1 MAGKLSFSY
10 SKMGMYKECPQ
21 KYKFRYVLKLP
32 EKPKYYFAFGSAL
45 HKAMEYLYS
54 SLKPPFPP
62 LETVLDFFEKDWE
75 STSYADKGYASKLKE
90 SEGYLEGVRII
101 KAYYAK
107 HVTDTLSPIATE
119 FRTTVDID
127 GLSVIGIVDRIDYLG
142 DGKVSILDYKTGK
155 KISREPDQLMMYQK
169 LMTGNKELENIVKAR
184 HPEAEK
190 IEFANMAFY
199 HLPSLDSQIFPPA
212 SKEEMDDFWARVLG
226 VAADIKAGKFA
237 PDPGE
242 TKCRFCDYKDMCP
255 VWRLSPADEQSF
267 GGEDY
272 GQEPLQP
279 QNPMAEL
286 SSKIDAYGKALD
298 EAKKLEKEIISAMK
312 ENSLN
317 RHFGKNFE
325 VSLHKTRNIDFKDKE
340 KTVQTLKSLNLL
352 GKTLV
357 PTLGTIKALLES
369 GSLTP
374 EQHKILFD
382 LAEFTEEYKI
392 ICSKTED

>member
-62 LETVLDFFEKDWE
+62 LENVLAFFKNDWE
-75 STSYADKGYASKLKE
+75 STSYSDKGYASKLKE

-107 HVTDTLSPIATE
+107 HAADTLSPIATE

-142 DGKVSILDYKTGK
+142 GGKVSILDYKTGK

-169 LMTGNKELENIVKAR
+169 LMSGNKELEDIVKAR

-190 IEFANMAFY
+190 IEFGNMAFY
-199 HLPSLDSQIFPPA
+199 HLPSLDSQVFEPA

-237 PDPGE
+237 PDPSE

-255 VWRLSPADEQSF
+255 VWRLSPADEQGF
-267 GGEDY
+267 APEAY
-272 GQEPLQP
+272 EQEPPRQDPLE
-279 QNPMAEL
+279 EL
-286 SSKIDAYGKALD
+286 SSKIDAYGKALA
-298 EAKKLEKEIISAMK
+298 EAKKLEKEIASAMK
-312 ENSLN
+312 DNGLN
-317 RHFGKNFE
+317 RHFGKEFE
-325 VSLHKTRNIDFKDKE
+325 VSLQKTRNINFKDKE

-357 PTLGTIKALLES
+357 PTLGSITALLES

-374 EQHKILFD
+374 EQHKILAD

>member
-62 LETVLDFFEKDWE
+62 LENVLAFFKNDWE

-169 LMTGNKELENIVKAR
+169 LMTGNKELEDIVKAR

-190 IEFANMAFY
+190 IEFGNMAFY
-199 HLPSLDSQIFPPA
+199 HLPSLDSQVFEPA
-212 SKEEMDDFWARVLG
+212 SKEEMDEFWARVLG
-226 VAADIKAGKFA
+226 VAADIKAGKFD

-255 VWRLSPADEQSF
+255 VWR
-267 GGEDY
+267 
-272 GQEPLQP
+272 
-279 QNPMAEL
+279 
-286 SSKIDAYGKALD
+286 
-298 EAKKLEKEIISAMK
+298 
-312 ENSLN
+312 
-317 RHFGKNFE
+317 
-325 VSLHKTRNIDFKDKE
+325 
-340 KTVQTLKSLNLL
+340 
-352 GKTLV
+352 
-357 PTLGTIKALLES
+357 
-369 GSLTP
+369 
-374 EQHKILFD
+374 
-382 LAEFTEEYKI
+382 
-392 ICSKTED
+392 

>member
-62 LETVLDFFEKDWE
+62 LENVLAFFKNDWE
-75 STSYADKGYASKLKE
+75 STSYSDKGYASKLKE

-101 KAYYAK
+101 KAYYSK
-107 HVTDTLSPIATE
+107 HAADTLSPIATE

-142 DGKVSILDYKTGK
+142 GGKVSILDYKTGK

-169 LMTGNKELENIVKAR
+169 LMTGNKELESIVRAR

-190 IEFANMAFY
+190 IEFGNMAFY
-199 HLPSLDSQIFPPA
+199 HLPSLDSQIFEPA
-212 SKEEMDDFWARVLG
+212 SKEEMDEFWARVLG

-255 VWRLSPADEQSF
+255 VWRLSPADEQGF
-267 GGEDY
+267 TPEEY
-272 GQEPLQP
+272 EQEPLYP
-279 QNPMAEL
+279 QNPLEEL
-286 SSKIDAYGKALD
+286 SSKIDAYGKALE
-298 EAKKLEKEIISAMK
+298 EAKKLEKEITSAMK
-312 ENSLN
+312 DNGLN
-317 RHFGKNFE
+317 RHFGKEFE
-325 VSLHKTRNIDFKDKE
+325 VSLQKTRNINFKDKE

-357 PTLGTIKALLES
+357 PTLGSIKALLES
-369 GSLTP
+369 ASLTP
-374 EQHKILFD
+374 EQHKILAD

-392 ICSKTED
+392 ICSRTED

>member
-62 LETVLDFFEKDWE
+62 LENVLAFFKNDWE
-75 STSYADKGYASKLKE
+75 STSYSDKGYASKLKE

-107 HVTDTLSPIATE
+107 HAADALSPIATE

-142 DGKVSILDYKTGK
+142 EGKVSILDYKTGK

-169 LMTGNKELENIVKAR
+169 LMSGNKELEDIVKAR

-190 IEFANMAFY
+190 IEFGNMAFY
-199 HLPSLDSQIFPPA
+199 HLPSLDSQVFEPA

-255 VWRLSPADEQSF
+255 VWRLSPADEQGFAPESY
-267 GGEDY
+267 EE
-272 GQEPLQP
+272 EPLRQDP
-279 QNPMAEL
+279 LAEL
-286 SSKIDAYGKALD
+286 SLKIDAYGKALA
-298 EAKKLEKEIISAMK
+298 EVKKLEKEIASAMK
-312 ENSLN
+312 DNGLN
-317 RHFGKNFE
+317 RHFGKEFE
-325 VSLHKTRNIDFKDKE
+325 VSLQKTRNINFKDKE

-357 PTLGTIKALLES
+357 PTLGSIKALLES

-374 EQHKILFD
+374 EQHKILAD